1 MVSGT
6 SRDTASDWRLFVIEY
21 ARSHNQPVA
30 SLLMGAYDE
39 GVMDLPFAFVLAQR
53 GDFNVL
59 IDTGFMNE
67 GGGAEMAKKFSI
79 PKWISPVRMLEEL
92 GVRAESVNH
101 IVLSHAHYD
110 HMGSIDQFPKAHIYM
125 QKEELMTWIEALAL
139 PPRFDVLTCALDP
152 DDIHTA
158 ISAAAEHRLT
168 LLDGD
173 ADDVLPGIH
182 VRTAAGGHTM
192 GQQFVCVD
200 TARGRMVVTGD
211 CIYSRRNLT
220 GLAGDGVYVPLGFGI
235 GSSWAQLKSYE
246 RIRRESG
253 DDLDKLVILHDFD
266 RWKNFEK
273 VKSVEGFMIFQAG

>member
-1 MVSGT
+1 LVSKVNF
-6 SRDTASDWRLFVIEY
+6 DAASGWRLFVIEY

-53 GDFNVL
+53 GDLNVL

-67 GGGAEMAKKFSI
+67 GGGAEMARKFAI
-79 PKWISPVRMLEEL
+79 PEWISPVRMLEEL
-92 GVRAESVNH
+92 GVEAARVSH

-110 HMGSIDQFPKAHIYM
+110 HMGSIDQFPKAHIYL
-125 QKEELMTWIEALAL
+125 QKRELMTWIEALAL
-139 PPRFDVLTCALDP
+139 PPRFGVLTSALDP

-158 ISAAAEHRLT
+158 IAAAAEHRLT

-173 ADDVLPGIH
+173 VDDVLPGIH
-182 VRTAAGGHTM
+182 VRSAAGGHTM

-220 GLAGDGVYVPLGFGI
+220 GLAGDSVYVPLGFGI
-235 GSSWAQLKSYE
+235 GSSWEQLKSYE
-246 RIRRESG
+246 RLREEAS
-253 DDLDKLVILHDFD
+253 DDLDRLVILHDFE
-266 RWKNFEK
+266 RWKNFTK
-273 VKSVEGFMIFQAG
+273 VKDVKGFSIFQAA